1 MAFSGI
7 SDETRLERLKRLV
20 VRLRGRVEDDT
31 LRLARSCTVMV
42 VAQPV
47 KRTAKL
53 CIGISLPNASLV
65 TEEWLRACE
74 SAGAFVDV
82 APFMLSGKHSSQP
95 EAVSKWDFD
104 AGESRKRT
112 LSGSGCLEGRRFFVT
127 GKTKPKPAEL
137 TLIIEAAGGSVLEQ
151 PPNAASADAVVVSTD
166 DERAVWKPLLARHK
180 RLVAIRPEHLL
191 SCVLRQE
198 LRLEK
203 EVTLR

>member
-7 SDETRLERLKRLV
+7 SDEVRLEQLKRSVARLHGEV
-20 VRLRGRVEDDT
+20 VEDT
-31 LRLARSCTVMV
+31 LRLARLCTVMV

-65 TEEWLRACE
+65 TEEWISACE

-82 APFMLSGKHSSQP
+82 APFVLSGTHSSQP
-95 EAVSKWDFD
+95 GANPWDFD
-104 AGESRKRT
+104 AGESRRRT
-112 LSGSGCLEGRRFFVT
+112 LSGPGCLEGTRFFVT

-137 TLIIEAAGGSVLEQ
+137 TLIIEAAGGSVLER
-151 PPNAASADAVVVSTD
+151 PPNAASANAVVVSTD
-166 DERAVWKPLLARHK
+166 DERAVWAPLLARHK

-203 EVTLR
+203 EDTLR